1 MNRFLEKRVDRSSP
15 KERACPNM
23 TFSNTYRSKMSASIF
38 LGIHLGFLLISRA
51 PRGLTIGE
59 GTLAAASPQT
69 PWLGGNSLR
78 ASLGDLLV
86 I

>member
-1 MNRFLEKRVDRSSP
+1 
-15 KERACPNM
+15 M
-23 TFSNTYRSKMSASIF
+23 TFSNASTYTSKMSASVF
-38 LGIHLGFLLISRA
+38 LQIHLGFSLISRA